1 MHITSVT
8 VRRENLELTRPYT
21 IAYKT
26 VSTVENVV
34 VIIEAESGGKR
45 LYGVGTCNPSKPVVG
60 ESLDD
65 AYRLLSQPETT
76 AWLIGRDVRTVQQL
90 CYEVNTRLQTSTVHH
105 AGSRAGSHAGSH
117 AGSRA
122 ALDIALHDLWAK
134 WLDMPLVE
142 LLGRKI
148 HALPTSITIGIKGV
162 QATLEEAQEYVERRF
177 SVLKVKT
184 GASLEEDVERMTKL
198 RERFGSAI
206 TIRVDSNQGYTA
218 AQEQEFFERT
228 RHLHIELNEQ
238 PVKVA
243 DTHELRALPAELRR
257 SIAADES
264 LVSPQDAVLLAAH
277 PQPCGIFNIKLMK
290 CGGIQKAKEI
300 ACIAEN
306 AGIELMWGCNDE
318 SIVSIAAA
326 LHAAFSSAATKYID
340 LDGSL
345 DLASDVVRGGF
356 ILENGIMRPNDAP
369 GLGVELL

>member
-1 MHITSVT
+1 MHISSVT
-8 VRRENLELTRPYT
+8 VRRENLVLTRPYT

-34 VIIEAESGGKR
+34 VIIEAESGSKR

-65 AYRLLSQPETT
+65 AYHLLSQPETT

-90 CYEVNTRLQTSTVHH
+90 CYEVNTRLQTDTK
-105 AGSRAGSHAGSH
+105 SR

-134 WLDMPLVE
+134 WMDMPLVE
-142 LLGRKI
+142 VLGRKI

-162 QATLEEAQEYVERRF
+162 QATLEEAQEYVDRRF

-184 GASLEEDVERMTKL
+184 GASLEEDVERITKL
-198 RERFGSAI
+198 RERFGASI

-228 RHLHIELNEQ
+228 RHLQIELNEQ

-243 DTHELRALPAELRR
+243 DTHELRLLPAELRR
-257 SIAADES
+257 TIAADES
-264 LVSPQDAVLLAAH
+264 LVSPQDAMLLAAE

-356 ILENGIMRPNDAP
+356 IIENGIMRPNDAP